1 MRRAI
6 ATASMVGTLREK
18 LEAAAAARFEAV
30 ELSESDFIAFRG
42 TAREARRIAEDLGV
56 AFDLYKPS
64 LDFEAVPAEQFEHN
78 LERAERNLDLLESL
92 GVPTLGLTAN
102 SSPAALADPALAAE
116 HLHALADRA
125 ARRNLRVAFGA
136 SPTSR
141 WIRTYQDAWSILQQA
156 THAHL
161 GLRLDSFHTLLT
173 SAGELEGIR
182 AIPGNQI
189 FFVAMADGQRARGDG
204 GESSWHRAFPAQGE
218 LDVVSFL
225 ENVLISGYGGT
236 VCLESAHDFFRAIPN
251 RRTATDAMRSLLF
264 LESVVRQRLERP
276 AAETASAA
284 VPRRILSNVSLFD
297 PPDPPPLGGFSFV
310 EFGIDADTALRLAA
324 VFQKLGFARFG
335 RHRTKDVTLYRQG
348 DIHLLLNADLG
359 SDARRRFEERGAC
372 VCCLGLLADN
382 PAQAANRGTA
392 LLSARHEGRRG
403 PQELPLPT
411 IVAPGGTLLQ
421 FVPPP
426 FDTVEADFISEPP
439 PVPVTD
445 CGLKTVDHVAM
456 RLGVEQLDTWVLF
469 TSAVLGL
476 TPAAGVQIAEPF
488 GLIRSRGVSNDSR
501 RVRMVLN
508 AAISRV
514 GVRGGGGVPPTPPS
528 GDVEYIALGCDDI
541 FQAVGRLRANGVAF
555 VSLSRNYYDD
565 LVSRVSL
572 APSVVDRM
580 RGLDIAYDN
589 TGGGDYFHAYTDA
602 FEGRFHFQIVQRQH
616 YDGYGAGNA
625 PARAASVEQ
634 TRHVQEW
641 FNSVL

>member
-1 MRRAI
+1 M
-6 ATASMVGTLREK
+6 
-18 LEAAAAARFEAV
+18 
-30 ELSESDFIAFRG
+30 
-42 TAREARRIAEDLGV
+42 
-56 AFDLYKPS
+56 
-64 LDFEAVPAEQFEHN
+64 
-78 LERAERNLDLLESL
+78 
-92 GVPTLGLTAN
+92 
-102 SSPAALADPALAAE
+102 
-116 HLHALADRA
+116 
-125 ARRNLRVAFGA
+125 
-136 SPTSR
+136 
-141 WIRTYQDAWSILQQA
+141 
-156 THAHL
+156 
-161 GLRLDSFHTLLT
+161 
-173 SAGELEGIR
+173 
-182 AIPGNQI
+182 
-189 FFVAMADGQRARGDG
+189 
-204 GESSWHRAFPAQGE
+204 
-218 LDVVSFL
+218 SFL

-297 PPDPPPLGGFSFV
+297 PPDPPPLDGFSFV
-310 EFGIDADTALRLAA
+310 EFGVDADTALRLAA

-359 SDARRRFEERGAC
+359 SDARRRFEERGAS

-469 TSAVLGL
+469 ASAVLGL

-501 RVRMVLN
+501 LVRMVLN
-508 AAISRV
+508 AAVSRV
-514 GVRGGGGVPPTPPS
+514 GVRGGGGVPPTSPS
-528 GDVEYIALGCDDI
+528 GDVGT
-541 FQAVGRLRANGVAF
+541 
-555 VSLSRNYYDD
+555 SR
-565 LVSRVSL
+565 S
-572 APSVVDRM
+572 
-580 RGLDIAYDN
+580 
-589 TGGGDYFHAYTDA
+589 
-602 FEGRFHFQIVQRQH
+602 
-616 YDGYGAGNA
+616 
-625 PARAASVEQ
+625 PARTSSKPSGAYARTAWRLCRCRGTTTTTSSPGSRSLHLSSSGCAGSTSPTTMLAAATTFTPTPMPSRAGFISRSFSGSTTTAMARPMRPPAPRRSNKPDMCKSGS
-634 TRHVQEW
+634 TRSCDFTGVSHDV
-641 FNSVL
+641 